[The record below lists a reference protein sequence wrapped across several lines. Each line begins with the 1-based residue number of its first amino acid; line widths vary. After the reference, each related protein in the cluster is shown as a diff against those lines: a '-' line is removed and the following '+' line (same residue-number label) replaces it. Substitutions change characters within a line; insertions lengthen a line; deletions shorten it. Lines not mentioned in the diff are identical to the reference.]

1 MTNTKE
7 TPMDKWCRENGYDK
21 HGVFIYTGEG
31 RKKGYEI
38 FLCEDDLS
46 DCPFFRTKE
55 GVEVAAHFCHLKQE
69 VVQPSAKTDSFP
81 ETPFKLK
88 CGDKPEVR
96 QWLKDNGCK
105 WSSGRELTTDYLKR
119 NSLLYVEEGKK
130 ISCTRCTEIYNETS
144 IKEVTPIIQPEQ
156 TIQTVVP
163 AKVVGFSLG
172 DNHKKAEKKKK
183 KLERKIKKLQNKLNN
198 M

>member
-1 MTNTKE
+1 MTNTNE

-21 HGVFIYTGEG
+21 HGVFIYTGDVC
-31 RKKGYEI
+31 KDSYEL
-38 FLCEDDLS
+38 FLCEDDGTEY
-46 DCPFFRTKE
+46 PFFRTK
-55 GVEVAAHFCHLKQE
+55 GGTGMCAFLKKLKQGVVPPSDKE
-69 VVQPSAKTDSFP
+69 VSFP

-105 WSSGRELTTDYLKR
+105 WSSGRELTTDYLKE
-119 NSLLYVEEGKK
+119 NCLLYVEEGKK
-130 ISCTRCTEIYNETS
+130 LICTSFTERYNEAS

-163 AKVVGFSLG
+163 AKVVGFSFG
-172 DNHKKAEKKKK
+172 DNHKGTEKKKK